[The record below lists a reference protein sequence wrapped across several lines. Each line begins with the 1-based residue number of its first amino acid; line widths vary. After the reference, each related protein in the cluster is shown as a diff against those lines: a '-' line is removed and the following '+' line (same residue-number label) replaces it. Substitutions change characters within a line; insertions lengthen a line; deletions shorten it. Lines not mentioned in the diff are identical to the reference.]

1 MSWPSRVSQEIQ
13 RIKNDHR
20 QQIKMK
26 NVMLVVFATCFG
38 TEARGAWGKCG
49 VMAVSSLSV
58 IQAKWDCRYEKG
70 RNCSD
75 DMMRDTRVTQSP
87 SSFSAARPINSVTS
101 SVCVCVRKHSF
112 KPFSLR
118 ALSLC
123 YVMLPQWRP
132 VHDPYKKR
140 RMPTSLHPE
149 ACQSSLKGEGPHNL
163 LFVPLLLRKYFLNSS
178 FSFVYFY
185 CSYFRP
191 WSNPVFSYLF
201 AF

>member
-13 RIKNDHR
+13 RIKKDHR

-26 NVMLVVFATCFG
+26 SVMLVVFATCFG

-101 SVCVCVRKHSF
+101 SVCVFVCANIPLSRFLSGLCPCVMWCSHSGGLSTTPI
-112 KPFSLR
+112 KREGCPLPYTLR
-118 ALSLC
+118 HAS
-123 YVMLPQWRP
+123 PASRE
-132 VHDPYKKR
+132 R
-140 RMPTSLHPE
+140 
-149 ACQSSLKGEGPHNL
+149 GPII
-163 LFVPLLLRKYFLNSS
+163 Y
-178 FSFVYFY
+178 
-185 CSYFRP
+185 
-191 WSNPVFSYLF
+191 YLF
-201 AF
+201 PSC